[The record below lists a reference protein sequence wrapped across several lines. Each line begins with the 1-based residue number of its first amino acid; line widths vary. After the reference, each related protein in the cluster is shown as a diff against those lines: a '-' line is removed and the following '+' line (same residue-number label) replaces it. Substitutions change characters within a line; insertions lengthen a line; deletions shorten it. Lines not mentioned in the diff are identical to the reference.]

1 MDYKLKIKNYKW
13 LIFNLSFIIFHSYC
27 FGQYKQGV
35 KYYESFQYAK
45 AIPYLKKAANKNNAH
60 KTDATIKL
68 ADSYR
73 DINDYKDAE
82 VYYQKIIGMGG
93 DTIPAIVHY
102 NYATVLKNN
111 NKYDEALK
119 EFTIY
124 LKSNPNDA
132 KAKNSVKSFQ
142 DIKIWQ
148 SLPKEYEVTNLSE
161 INTNKSE
168 FCPFIYP
175 TEGGSKLFYT
185 SWQKPDLVNF
195 ESDDFDGHP
204 YLNIYYADV
213 KNDIPESDK
222 KSFSKKINSS
232 YHAGPICF
240 SKQNE
245 LFVTRVDY
253 AKHKK
258 DKSFINRPQ
267 LFTAV
272 KSGKHWSKPQ
282 AFQYNNIDYSFAHAC
297 ISDDSNYLFFS
308 SDMPGG
314 KGGMDIWVC
323 KKNSTGW
330 DKPINLGSDINTP
343 GNEEFPFIRTDG
355 MLFFSSDALPGFG
368 GLDVFSAR
376 QIVGKWILNRNEG
389 VGINSLADDF
399 GIFFIDNNK
408 GYISSNR
415 DGGKGNDDIYKFTF
429 TQKLISVD
437 GTVLNSQD
445 AGDVAKDVKVI
456 LEDSKGNAMNDVRTN
471 NEGYF
476 RFDNLSPD
484 SKYMVK
490 MDEKDAGFSH
500 HKRYFFMDSKG
511 EVMRVSVVNDKGEK
525 FVFKNLPADANSLPQ
540 LDSPDDVTLA
550 GNLLYGENPS
560 LPIANKKVLLKD
572 ENGTVVDEATTNA
585 FGAFVFNKIPSGDN
599 YFISLAENDVSLPV
613 GTKIILTNKSG
624 KQLNV
629 LNSGAKGDFKF
640 SLLAS
645 DKATME
651 GMKVADADLLISLA
665 GNIMGTDKKPLSSV
679 KVYLKNEKDK
689 TIDTVITNDKGYFT
703 FNKLS
708 ASTNYII
715 TIDENDAQLK
725 DLDKIVITDTKG
737 RTIRE
742 LIKSKNKGFS
752 FNVLAS
758 AQSVMDALQV
768 ADADLLMNVV
778 GKILDPD
785 KKPLGKVNVF
795 LVYYNKTAMIDTSK
809 TDSTGTFKFNKLQ
822 AAGNYVLNVDENDA
836 NLKKFDK
843 VYITDLKGKIIREL
857 IRSKNKGFSF
867 NLLQADKST
876 LKSIY
881 VEDPWLE
888 VLNMK
893 ESKKKEGAP
902 FGSITI
908 VENVYYALNAYKFD
922 EGGQRVLDKVIQI
935 MKNNPSINIE

>member
-1 MDYKLKIKNYKW
+1 MKKTVL
-13 LIFNLSFIIFHSYC
+13 LSLVSC
-27 FGQYKQGV
+27 LLSLVCSAQYKQGV

-45 AIPYLKKAANKNNAH
+45 AIPCLKKAANKNNAH

-73 DINDYKDAE
+73 DIKDYKDAE
-82 VYYQKIIGMGG
+82 VYYQKIIGKGG

-119 EFTIY
+119 EFTTY

-142 DIKIWQ
+142 DIKVWQ

-161 INTNKSE
+161 INTKKSE

-204 YLNIYYADV
+204 YLNIYYSDV
-213 KNDIPESDK
+213 KNDVPESNK
-222 KSFSKKINSS
+222 KSFSRKINSS

-245 LFVTRVDY
+245 LFVTRVGY

-258 DKSFINRPQ
+258 DKAFVNRPQ
-267 LFTAV
+267 LFTSV
-272 KSGKHWSKPQ
+272 KSGKNWSKPQ
-282 AFQYNNIDYSFAHAC
+282 PFQYNNIDYSLAHAC

-314 KGGMDIWVC
+314 NGGMDIWVC
-323 KKNSTGW
+323 KKNSAGW
-330 DKPINLGSDINTP
+330 DKPVNLGSDINTP
-343 GNEEFPFIRTDG
+343 GNEEFPFIRADG

-376 QIVGKWILNRNEG
+376 QIAGKWILNRNEG

-399 GIFFIDNNK
+399 GIFFIDNTK

-445 AGDVAKDVKVI
+445 VGDVAKDVKVI
-456 LEDSKGNAMNDVRTN
+456 LEDSKGNPLNDARTN
-471 NEGYF
+471 SEGYF

-484 SKYMVK
+484 NKYMVK
-490 MDEKDAGFSH
+490 MDENDASFSH

-572 ENGTVVDEATTNA
+572 ENGNVVDEATTNA
-585 FGAFVFNKIPSGDN
+585 FGAFVFNKIPTGDS
-599 YFISLAENDVSLPV
+599 YFISLAENDASLPV

-629 LNSGAKGDFKF
+629 LNSGDKGSFKF
-640 SLLAS
+640 GLLAS
-645 DKATME
+645 DKAMMD
-651 GMKVADADLLISLA
+651 G
-665 GNIMGTDKKPLSSV
+665 
-679 KVYLKNEKDK
+679 LK
-689 TIDTVITNDKGYFT
+689 
-703 FNKLS
+703 
-708 ASTNYII
+708 
-715 TIDENDAQLK
+715 
-725 DLDKIVITDTKG
+725 
-737 RTIRE
+737 
-742 LIKSKNKGFS
+742 
-752 FNVLAS
+752 
-758 AQSVMDALQV
+758 V
-768 ADADLLMNVV
+768 ADADLLMNVA
-778 GKILDPD
+778 GRILGPD
-785 KKPLGKVNVF
+785 KKPLGKINVF
-795 LVYYNKTAMIDTSK
+795 LVYYNKVAVIDTSK
-809 TDSTGTFKFNKLQ
+809 TDSTGTFKFDKLQ

-836 NLKKFDK
+836 ALKNFDK
-843 VYITDLKGKIIREL
+843 IFITDLKGKIIREL
-857 IRSKNKGFSF
+857 IRSKYKGFSF
-867 NLLQADKST
+867 NLLQADKSS
-876 LKSIY
+876 LKDIY
-881 VEDPWLE
+881 VEDPWLD

-893 ESKKKEGAP
+893 DSKKKED
-902 FGSITI
+902 ITI
-908 VENVYYALNAYKFD
+908 VESVNYALNAYKFD
-922 EGGQRVLDKVIQI
+922 EGGQRVIDKVIQI
-935 MKNNPSINIE
+935 MKNNPAINIDISSHTDAQGDDKTNLLLSQKRAKFAVDYMISKGVTAKRLKSIGYGESLLINKCGNNIQCLEEEHAKNRRTEFKIIDTGKK